1 MSKKKILYLFKDEIE
16 NSVLLDRRLSSLSK
30 PCDVKR

>member
-16 NSVLLDRRLSSLSK
+16 DSVLLDWRLASLSK
-30 PCDVKR
+30 PFDAKR